1 MNSDLYRNPI
11 IYYPKT
17 ELLNFVEK
25 PKPVEEKK
33 EASIKIEEEK
43 PKQPK
48 ENVPKGM
55 RTVGGGTENIKQ
67 EFEKKVGPVFPVS
80 INQEPKKL
88 ESVGESKNIFSG
100 LNKLKDNI
108 NEIKSGTTGSLFPNP
123 VPGIFQPKQE
133 VKQIEKI
140 EIKPTISISQP
151 SQILTKPIQ
160 QELPKKQEE
169 VIKPP
174 QPTQPEPVEI
184 KKKTFKDNLLEAA
197 NTYYEKRSL
206 RISISNNPTNKKM
219 RDKIMIEIINPTI
232 DQLVGEEV
240 LQEKVKSIQNL
251 LQELYEGRL
260 FEMYDFT
267 LNYLCQKILNKS
279 ENYLKDRKLLSVLSK
294 FVFQIKSKHKLLEDF
309 FFMILAYKCPYIIP
323 KVFTKKD
330 FPEKEVY
337 MKRLGYSDPDE
348 PITTWINNIE
358 CYCYLF
364 FGFLSLDDKY
374 ISIVKEYLNSMENIT
389 VDYPISTAFKS
400 FLNVMGAKVK
410 AKLPDGINVLKKTV
424 KRYIDDLEKL
434 KSTTK
439 SSELKSITSD
449 NIHFIKKYFQN
460 VNTGNSTDYYSK

>member
-80 INQEPKKL
+80 INQEPKKS
-88 ESVGESKNIFSG
+88 ESVGESKNIFLG

-279 ENYLKDRKLLSVLSK
+279 ENY
-294 FVFQIKSKHKLLEDF
+294 
-309 FFMILAYKCPYIIP
+309 
-323 KVFTKKD
+323 
-330 FPEKEVY
+330 
-337 MKRLGYSDPDE
+337 
-348 PITTWINNIE
+348 
-358 CYCYLF
+358 
-364 FGFLSLDDKY
+364 
-374 ISIVKEYLNSMENIT
+374 
-389 VDYPISTAFKS
+389 
-400 FLNVMGAKVK
+400 
-410 AKLPDGINVLKKTV
+410 
-424 KRYIDDLEKL
+424 
-434 KSTTK
+434 
-439 SSELKSITSD
+439 SS
-449 NIHFIKKYFQN
+449 
-460 VNTGNSTDYYSK
+460 